1 MSYKLFALLALC
13 LLGGC
18 VIAPLHKN
26 DAFENYAAPRASAKG
41 YPIKISII
49 PDRDGINLR
58 NRLLEAFQDTP
69 IYFPFPCKLE
79 TKLTIQTRELV
90 KYPDGSTGRN
100 EMTCIAEYSIVSIE
114 TGKELLKDKA
124 SATITCNIASQEGQ
138 FEIMIYSPY
147 YNSMFEQIA
156 RNIYESVKLYVRRCR
171 GSDPLKVSSLRPQ
184 SRKAH

>member
-1 MSYKLFALLALC
+1 

-26 DAFENYAAPRASAKG
+26 DAFENCATSHASAKE

-49 PDRDGINLR
+49 PDRDGISLR

-156 RNIYESVKLYVRRCR
+156 RDIYESVRLYVRRCR
-171 GSDPLKVSSLRPQ
+171 GTTLLKVSNQRPQ
-184 SRKAH
+184 SRPVR